1 MTTSSPAAPLRDLY
15 IGRQTICNAQLG
27 VHSYELLFRTA
38 ARNPSGEGGQSDS
51 ATSSVILAAFQDIG
65 IERLAG
71 DRPVAINL
79 SPGLLGQASNLP
91 VTPQRVTFDLPL
103 ELMEPRAVPALREL
117 KSLGFTLALDA
128 FRFDRRLAP
137 IYELADLIKIDVR
150 TTDPARLA
158 RLANLIAK
166 LGARSVAKKVETLDE
181 YEQLRDQGFE
191 LFQGYFLSRPRIVRT
206 RNLAPGKHAVLSLLA
221 KLYDPHSETGDIEV
235 ALGSDPALSYKLIRL
250 INSAFFS
257 LPRNIGSLR
266 DAIVLLGRDKLA
278 TWAALIALGQIEDRP
293 SEILRIALARA
304 KMCERLAENAGHR
317 GGDGFVVGL
326 FSSLDLLLE
335 RPLEGLLE
343 PLPLAQS
350 LRSAILAH
358 SGPLGA
364 VLKTVLAYERNDWA
378 DITSAALPVDAL
390 REASIEALDWANS
403 LGGLLGDR

>member
-38 ARNPSGEGGQSDS
+38 ARNPSGKGGQSDS

-79 SPGLLGQASNLP
+79 SPGLVGQAPNLP

-117 KSLGFTLALDA
+117 KSLGYALALDD

-150 TTDPARLA
+150 ITDPARLA

-257 LPRNIGSLR
+257 LPRNIGSLH

-304 KMCERLAENAGHR
+304 KMCERLAENAGYR

-335 RPLEGLLE
+335 RPLKGLLE

-378 DITSAALPVDAL
+378 DITSAPLPVDTL

>member
-1 MTTSSPAAPLRDLY
+1 M
-15 IGRQTICNAQLG
+15 
-27 VHSYELLFRTA
+27 HSYELLFRTA

-150 TTDPARLA
+150 TTDPVRLA

-350 LRSAILAH
+350 LRSAILEH